1 MSEDPHK
8 CFQCKALFGKKI
20 SKLAKCAVCQNFFH
34 LTCAEITSEKYSA
47 MLHNGGQWFCEHC
60 RSGAANLF
68 KQNIALSQRVEYLE
82 KQQEILG
89 KQLKEVLMKL
99 EQKENNNAGDE
110 VNDIGNQLE
119 VNESMENHDHADI
132 SFNSIQISSNAN
144 QVNNIQ
150 VERDFTQPVTQPG
163 SEEKWE
169 ETKPK
174 ICRYYRRNECKFGKN
189 CKFDHPEQCD
199 VFKKNG
205 LAKFNPRGCDGK
217 CKKLHITACKN
228 SLKKGV
234 CDQSDCKFF
243 HTTVTKQNMRARKDD
258 KRREAKKKQTEPT
271 KEKEQDHFLGQEQSF
286 TQSVT
291 QELKMLREEI
301 MSMIRMQTPQ
311 QAQVFQQ
318 NPTVTHWPETQA
330 YPGSLQNS
338 QMQQVPRFQATNQG
352 FYTSS
357 Q

>member
-60 RSGAANLF
+60 RSGAANLY

-82 KQQEILG
+82 KQQEIHE
-89 KQLKEVLMKL
+89 KMLKEIMMKL
-99 EQKENNNAGDE
+99 EQKESKNAEDK
-110 VNDIGNQLE
+110 VNDNDNQQELI
-119 VNESMENHDHADI
+119 ESMENHADI
-132 SFNSIQISSNAN
+132 SFNSIQMSSNSLQAN
-144 QVNNIQ
+144 NNHL
-150 VERDFTQPVTQPG
+150 ENDLTQPE
-163 SEEKWE
+163 SEDKWE
-169 ETKPK
+169 ETMPK

-217 CKKLHITACKN
+217 CKKLHITVCKN

-234 CDQSDCKFF
+234 CDKSDCKFF
-243 HTTVTKQNMRARKDD
+243 HTTATKQNMRSRKDD
-258 KRREAKKKQTEPT
+258 KRREAKKKQTEPR
-271 KEKEQDHFLGQEQSF
+271 KEKEQDHFLGQEQTFAHLF
-286 TQSVT
+286 TQSIT

-311 QAQVFQQ
+311 QTQVFQQ
-318 NPTVTHWPETQA
+318 NPTVTHWPETQT
-330 YPGSLQNS
+330 YQGTQQYTQL
-338 QMQQVPRFQATNQG
+338 QQVPRCQAVNQG